1 MKKIISIPSIII
13 VGIILPILL
22 FYYYGSTQYLNLFFE
37 QQMIPLMGTIMALN
51 FATAASLQAI
61 LYNIEENKK
70 IKFEKTRNE
79 IEKNLIF
86 MIIVFILTFVLQV
99 INLPERRLS
108 MYFLVSL
115 KLLLFFL
122 YFYILY
128 DLNRALFRITNKI

>member
-51 FATAASLQAI
+51 FATATSLQAI

-86 MIIVFILTFVLQV
+86 MIIVFILTFILQV
-99 INLPERRLS
+99 INLPERRLAI
-108 MYFLVSL
+108 YFLVSF

>member
-86 MIIVFILTFVLQV
+86 MIIVFILTFILQV
-99 INLPERRLS
+99 INLPERRLAI
-108 MYFLVSL
+108 YLLVSF